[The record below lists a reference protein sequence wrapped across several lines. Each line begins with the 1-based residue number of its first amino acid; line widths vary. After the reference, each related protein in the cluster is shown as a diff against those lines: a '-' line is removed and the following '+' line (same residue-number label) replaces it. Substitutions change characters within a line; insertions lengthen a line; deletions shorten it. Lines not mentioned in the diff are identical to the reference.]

1 MKKPKVNLNWPVV
14 MSDFTAV
21 NDDTPNEV
29 FSRGK
34 LKVFYKGETADH
46 RYFSDAFA
54 EKLLKSLPYTP
65 IVSYYDEE
73 AKDFRGHSPE
83 QAIYGIVDPCKKPHF
98 EKDDDGKEWCVC
110 DVVIYTERAGK
121 IGEIAKQIVGHK
133 QSLERTDAKYV
144 INYDA
149 HRHFKNIEFTDGKF
163 VGVSVLGNDQEPAFT
178 GSQFFTAEAQETLE
192 AKLKLLRDYCSQAA
206 QENLDQKEKTS
217 NGGFSMQITNYSEF
231 RKLTWGETATKLD
244 ETLTKEY
251 GNEAYTSIED
261 REDGF
266 VYVKFYSYLDG
277 SVSLYRIQYSLA
289 DDGSV
294 QLGDRKPVHRTWEVI
309 PEKAETSPAAA
320 TAEEAP
326 VDEVVSSVAEDP
338 QDGKDVVATVAE
350 NNEPKE
356 AEAKA
361 DVAASVVNNEEV
373 ADKATA
379 EATITEVATPTEETK
394 PSEEVAEPTEKV
406 AEPVADDNH
415 LTAVENATA
424 TREVSPATL
433 NTAIGANEEENAEG
447 EQSSEQQNNNHSAS
461 ASTLDQSERE
471 EFEALKKQEK
481 LNFLTSYKDK
491 LSDED
496 FQRFAAELDNYSSK
510 ESLEV
515 EILRAALAHSQEEK
529 SSIRRAAFY
538 SCTADHNALKKEDS
552 DEAWIKRALRR

>member
-1 MKKPKVNLNWPVV
+1 
-14 MSDFTAV
+14 MSDFTAA

-83 QAIYGIVDPCKKPHF
+83 QAIYGIVDPCRQPHF

-251 GNEAYTSIED
+251 GHEAYTSIED
-261 REDGF
+261 MEDGF
-266 VYVKFYSYLDG
+266 VYVRFYSYLDG

-294 QLGDRKPVHRTWEVI
+294 QLGDRKPVRRTWEVI
-309 PEKAETSPAAA
+309 PEQAETSPAAA

-326 VDEVVSSVAEDP
+326 VDEVVSSVAEEP
-338 QDGKDVVATVAE
+338 QDDKNVAVAAVAE
-350 NNEPKE
+350 NNESNEQKE
-356 AEAKA
+356 AEVEA
-361 DVAASVVNNEEV
+361 DVSASVINNEEM
-373 ADKATA
+373 ADKATES
-379 EATITEVATPTEETK
+379 EATAADTTTPEETE
-394 PSEEVAEPTEKV
+394 PSEEVAEAEKA
-406 AEPVADDNH
+406 AEPVAGD

-552 DEAWIKRALRR
+552 DEDWIKRALRR

>member
-1 MKKPKVNLNWPVV
+1 
-14 MSDFTAV
+14 MSDFAAV

-83 QAIYGIVDPCKKPHF
+83 QAIYGIVDPCRQPRF

-261 REDGF
+261 MEDGF

-294 QLGDRKPVHRTWEVI
+294 QLGDRKPVRRTWEVI

-326 VDEVVSSVAEDP
+326 VDEVVSSVAEEP
-338 QDGKDVVATVAE
+338 QDGKDAAVATVAE
-350 NNEPKE
+350 NNESKAE
-356 AEAKA
+356 AEVEAEA
-361 DVAASVVNNEEV
+361 DVAASVVKATEATTIEV
-373 ADKATA
+373 AA
-379 EATITEVATPTEETK
+379 PEETK
-394 PSEEVAEPTEKV
+394 PSEEVAEPTEKAVETV
-406 AEPVADDNH
+406 AGEN

-538 SCTADHNALKKEDS
+538 SCTADHNALKKEDN

>member
-1 MKKPKVNLNWPVV
+1 

-21 NDDTPNEV
+21 NDDDTPNEV

-83 QAIYGIVDPCKKPHF
+83 QAIYGIVDPCRQPRF

-251 GNEAYTSIED
+251 GHEAYTSIED
-261 REDGF
+261 MEDGF
-266 VYVKFYSYLDG
+266 VYVRFYSYLDG

-294 QLGDRKPVHRTWEVI
+294 QLGDRKPVRRTWEVI

-326 VDEVVSSVAEDP
+326 VDEVVSSVAEEP
-338 QDGKDVVATVAE
+338 QDGKDAAVATVAE

-356 AEAKA
+356 AEAEAEA

-373 ADKATA
+373 VDKAIT
-379 EATITEVATPTEETK
+379 EATTTEVAASPEETK
-394 PSEEVAEPTEKV
+394 PSEEVAEPTEKAVEMV
-406 AEPVADDNH
+406 AGEN

-433 NTAIGANEEENAEG
+433 NTTIGANEEENAEG

-538 SCTADHNALKKEDS
+538 SCTADHNALKKEDN

>member
-1 MKKPKVNLNWPVV
+1 
-14 MSDFTAV
+14 MSDFVAA
-21 NDDTPNEV
+21 NDDETPNEV

-83 QAIYGIVDPCKKPHF
+83 QAIYGIVDPCRQPHF

-110 DVVIYTERAGK
+110 DAVIYTERAGK

-149 HRHFKNIEFTDGKF
+149 HLHFRNIEFTDGKF

-178 GSQFFTAEAQETLE
+178 GSQFFTVEAQETLE

-294 QLGDRKPVHRTWEVI
+294 QLGDRKPVRRTWEVI

-326 VDEVVSSVAEDP
+326 VDEVVSSVAEEP
-338 QDGKDVVATVAE
+338 QDGKDAAVATVAE
-350 NNEPKE
+350 NNESKAE
-356 AEAKA
+356 AEVKA

-373 ADKATA
+373 VDKAT
-379 EATITEVATPTEETK
+379 EATTTEVAAPEETK
-394 PSEEVAEPTEKV
+394 PSEEVAETEKAV
-406 AEPVADDNH
+406 KTAAGEN
-415 LTAVENATA
+415 LTTVENATA

-538 SCTADHNALKKEDS
+538 SCTADHNALKKEDN

>member
-1 MKKPKVNLNWPVV
+1 

-21 NDDTPNEV
+21 NDDDTPNEV

-73 AKDFRGHSPE
+73 AKDFRGHAPE
-83 QAIYGIVDPCKKPHF
+83 QAIYGIVDPCRQPHF

-251 GNEAYTSIED
+251 GHEAYTSIED

-266 VYVKFYSYLDG
+266 VYVRFYSYLDG

-294 QLGDRKPVHRTWEVI
+294 QLGDRKPVRRTWEVI

-320 TAEEAP
+320 TVEEAP
-326 VDEVVSSVAEDP
+326 VDEVVSSVAEEP
-338 QDGKDVVATVAE
+338 QDDKNAVATVAE
-350 NNEPKE
+350 NNEPSE
-356 AEAKA
+356 ADVKA
-361 DVAASVVNNEEV
+361 DVAASVANNEEV
-373 ADKATA
+373 VDKATEA
-379 EATITEVATPTEETK
+379 EATATATPEETK
-394 PSEEVAEPTEKV
+394 PSEEVAEAEKA
-406 AEPVADDNH
+406 AETVADEN

-461 ASTLDQSERE
+461 ASTLDPSERE

-538 SCTADHNALKKEDS
+538 SCAAGHNNALKKEDN
-552 DEAWIKRALRR
+552 DEDWIKRALRR

>member
-1 MKKPKVNLNWPVV
+1 
-14 MSDFTAV
+14 MSDFAAA
-21 NDDTPNEV
+21 NDDDTPNEV

-73 AKDFRGHSPE
+73 AKDFRGHSTE
-83 QAIYGIVDPCKKPHF
+83 QAIYGIVDPCRQPRF

-294 QLGDRKPVHRTWEVI
+294 QLGDRKPVRRTWEVI

-326 VDEVVSSVAEDP
+326 VDEVVSSVAEEP
-338 QDGKDVVATVAE
+338 QDGKDAAVATVAE

-356 AEAKA
+356 AEAEAKA
-361 DVAASVVNNEEV
+361 DVAASVV
-373 ADKATA
+373 KAT
-379 EATITEVATPTEETK
+379 EATTTEVAASPEETK

-406 AEPVADDNH
+406 AETVAGENS
-415 LTAVENATA
+415 TAVENATA

-538 SCTADHNALKKEDS
+538 SCTADHNALKKEDN

>member
-1 MKKPKVNLNWPVV
+1 
-14 MSDFTAV
+14 MSDFAAA
-21 NDDTPNEV
+21 NDDETPNEV

-83 QAIYGIVDPCKKPHF
+83 QAIYGIVDPCRQPRF

-294 QLGDRKPVHRTWEVI
+294 QLGDRKPVRRTWEVI

-326 VDEVVSSVAEDP
+326 VDEVVSSVAEEP
-338 QDGKDVVATVAE
+338 QDGKDAAVATVAE

-373 ADKATA
+373 IKAT
-379 EATITEVATPTEETK
+379 EATTIEVAAPEETK
-394 PSEEVAEPTEKV
+394 PSEEVAETEKAAETV
-406 AEPVADDNH
+406 AGDP
-415 LTAVENATA
+415 TAVENATA

-538 SCTADHNALKKEDS
+538 SCTADHNALKKEDN
-552 DEAWIKRALRR
+552 DEAWIKCALRR

>member
-1 MKKPKVNLNWPVV
+1 
-14 MSDFTAV
+14 MSDFTAA

-83 QAIYGIVDPCKKPHF
+83 QAIYGIVDPCRQPHF

-251 GNEAYTSIED
+251 GHEAYTSIED
-261 REDGF
+261 MEDGF
-266 VYVKFYSYLDG
+266 VYVRFYSYLDG

-294 QLGDRKPVHRTWEVI
+294 QLGDRKPVRRTWEVI
-309 PEKAETSPAAA
+309 PEQAETSPAAA

-326 VDEVVSSVAEDP
+326 VDEVVSSVAEEP
-338 QDGKDVVATVAE
+338 QDDKNVAVAAVAE
-350 NNEPKE
+350 NNESNEQKE
-356 AEAKA
+356 VEVEA
-361 DVAASVVNNEEV
+361 DVSASVINNEEM
-373 ADKATA
+373 ADKATEA
-379 EATITEVATPTEETK
+379 EATAAETTTPEETK
-394 PSEEVAEPTEKV
+394 PSEKVAEAEKA
-406 AEPVADDNH
+406 AEPVAGD

-552 DEAWIKRALRR
+552 DEDWIKRALRR

>member
-1 MKKPKVNLNWPVV
+1 
-14 MSDFTAV
+14 MSDFVAA
-21 NDDTPNEV
+21 NDDETPNEV

-83 QAIYGIVDPCKKPHF
+83 QAIYGIVDPCRQPRF

-294 QLGDRKPVHRTWEVI
+294 QLGDRKPVRRTWEVI

-326 VDEVVSSVAEDP
+326 VDEVVSSVAEEP
-338 QDGKDVVATVAE
+338 QDGKDAAVATVAE

-356 AEAKA
+356 AEA
-361 DVAASVVNNEEV
+361 DVAASVV
-373 ADKATA
+373 KAT
-379 EATITEVATPTEETK
+379 EATATEVAASPEETK
-394 PSEEVAEPTEKV
+394 PSEEVAEPTEKA
-406 AEPVADDNH
+406 AETAASEN

-538 SCTADHNALKKEDS
+538 SCTADHNALKKEDN

>member
-1 MKKPKVNLNWPVV
+1 
-14 MSDFTAV
+14 MSDFVAA
-21 NDDTPNEV
+21 NDDETPNEV

-83 QAIYGIVDPCKKPHF
+83 QAIYGIVDPCRQPHF

-294 QLGDRKPVHRTWEVI
+294 QLGDRKPVRRTWEVI

-326 VDEVVSSVAEDP
+326 VDEVVSSVAEEP
-338 QDGKDVVATVAE
+338 QDGKDAAVATVAE

-373 ADKATA
+373 VDKAA
-379 EATITEVATPTEETK
+379 EAPAPEETK
-394 PSEEVAEPTEKV
+394 PSEDVAETEKATETV
-406 AEPVADDNH
+406 ASEN
-415 LTAVENATA
+415 LTAEGNATA

-538 SCTADHNALKKEDS
+538 SCTADHNALKKEDN

>member
-1 MKKPKVNLNWPVV
+1 
-14 MSDFTAV
+14 
-21 NDDTPNEV
+21 
-29 FSRGK
+29 
-34 LKVFYKGETADH
+34 
-46 RYFSDAFA
+46 
-54 EKLLKSLPYTP
+54 
-65 IVSYYDEE
+65 
-73 AKDFRGHSPE
+73 
-83 QAIYGIVDPCKKPHF
+83 
-98 EKDDDGKEWCVC
+98 
-110 DVVIYTERAGK
+110 
-121 IGEIAKQIVGHK
+121 
-133 QSLERTDAKYV
+133 
-144 INYDA
+144 
-149 HRHFKNIEFTDGKF
+149 
-163 VGVSVLGNDQEPAFT
+163 
-178 GSQFFTAEAQETLE
+178 
-192 AKLKLLRDYCSQAA
+192 
-206 QENLDQKEKTS
+206 
-217 NGGFSMQITNYSEF
+217 MQITNYSEF

-251 GNEAYTSIED
+251 GHEAYTSIED

-294 QLGDRKPVHRTWEVI
+294 QLGDRKPVRRTWEVI

-326 VDEVVSSVAEDP
+326 VDEVVSSVAEEP

-350 NNEPKE
+350 NNEPSE
-356 AEAKA
+356 AEVKA
-361 DVAASVVNNEEV
+361 DVAASVANNEEV
-373 ADKATA
+373 VDKAIT
-379 EATITEVATPTEETK
+379 EATTTEVAAPEETK
-394 PSEEVAEPTEKV
+394 PSEEVAEPAEKA
-406 AEPVADDNH
+406 AEPVADEN

-538 SCTADHNALKKEDS
+538 SCTADHNALKKEDN

>member
-356 AEAKA
+356 AEDKA

-394 PSEEVAEPTEKV
+394 PSEEIAEPTEKV

-447 EQSSEQQNNNHSAS
+447 EQSSEQQNDNHSAS

>member
-1 MKKPKVNLNWPVV
+1 
-14 MSDFTAV
+14 MSDFAAV
-21 NDDTPNEV
+21 NDDAPNEV

-73 AKDFRGHSPE
+73 AKDFRGHAPE
-83 QAIYGIVDPCKKPHF
+83 QAIYGIVDPCRQPRF

-294 QLGDRKPVHRTWEVI
+294 QLGDRKPVRRTWEVI

-326 VDEVVSSVAEDP
+326 VDEVVSSVAEEP
-338 QDGKDVVATVAE
+338 QDGKDAAVATVAE

-356 AEAKA
+356 AEA
-361 DVAASVVNNEEV
+361 DVADSVVKATEATTIEV
-373 ADKATA
+373 AA
-379 EATITEVATPTEETK
+379 PEETK
-394 PSEEVAEPTEKV
+394 PSEEVAEPTEKADETV
-406 AEPVADDNH
+406 AGEN

-433 NTAIGANEEENAEG
+433 NTTIGANEEENAEG

-538 SCTADHNALKKEDS
+538 SCTADHNALKKEDN

>member
-1 MKKPKVNLNWPVV
+1 
-14 MSDFTAV
+14 MSDFTAT
-21 NDDTPNEV
+21 DDGNNPNEV

-73 AKDFRGHSPE
+73 AKDFRGHAPE
-83 QAIYGIVDPCKKPHF
+83 QAIYGIVDPCKQPHF
-98 EKDDDGKEWCVC
+98 ETDDGGKQWCVC

-121 IGEIAKQIVGHK
+121 IGEIAKQIVGHQ

-192 AKLKLLRDYCSQAA
+192 QKLKLLRDYCSQAA
-206 QENLDQKEKTS
+206 HENLDQKEKTS

-251 GNEAYTSIED
+251 GNEAYTAIED
-261 REDGF
+261 RDEEF

-277 SVSLYRIQYSLA
+277 SVMLYRIQYSLA

-294 QLGDRKPVHRTWEVI
+294 QLGDRKQVRRSWEVI
-309 PEKAETSPAAA
+309 PEKTAPAAA

-326 VDEVVSSVAEDP
+326 VDEVVSSSAEEP
-338 QDGKDVVATVAE
+338 QDDKDTVAVENHENQE
-350 NNEPKE
+350 NNEVETETNSAIVNDE
-356 AEAKA
+356 AAVDKVE
-361 DVAASVVNNEEV
+361 DVAVPT
-373 ADKATA
+373 TA
-379 EATITEVATPTEETK
+379 EVSAVPT
-394 PSEEVAEPTEKV
+394 EEVAEVEKP
-406 AEPVADDNH
+406 AEAADVP
-415 LTAVENATA
+415 TAVVDAPA
-424 TREVSPATL
+424 TREVSPAISEATTL
-433 NTAIGANEEENAEG
+433 QTIGTNEEENAEG
-447 EQSSEQQNNNHSAS
+447 EQSSEQQNDDHSAS

-491 LSDED
+491 LSEDD
-496 FQRFAAELDNYSSK
+496 FQRFAAELDNYGSK
-510 ESLEV
+510 ESLEI

-529 SSIRRAAFY
+529 SPIRRAAFY
-538 SCTADHNALKKEDS
+538 SCAADHNNALKKEDN
-552 DEAWIKRALRR
+552 DEDWIKRALRR

>member
-1 MKKPKVNLNWPVV
+1 
-14 MSDFTAV
+14 
-21 NDDTPNEV
+21 
-29 FSRGK
+29 
-34 LKVFYKGETADH
+34 
-46 RYFSDAFA
+46 
-54 EKLLKSLPYTP
+54 
-65 IVSYYDEE
+65 
-73 AKDFRGHSPE
+73 
-83 QAIYGIVDPCKKPHF
+83 
-98 EKDDDGKEWCVC
+98 
-110 DVVIYTERAGK
+110 
-121 IGEIAKQIVGHK
+121 
-133 QSLERTDAKYV
+133 
-144 INYDA
+144 
-149 HRHFKNIEFTDGKF
+149 
-163 VGVSVLGNDQEPAFT
+163 
-178 GSQFFTAEAQETLE
+178 
-192 AKLKLLRDYCSQAA
+192 
-206 QENLDQKEKTS
+206 
-217 NGGFSMQITNYSEF
+217 MQITNYSEF

-251 GNEAYTSIED
+251 GSEAYTSIED
-261 REDGF
+261 MEDGF

-294 QLGDRKPVHRTWEVI
+294 QLGDRKPVRRTWEVI

-326 VDEVVSSVAEDP
+326 VDEVVSSVAEEP
-338 QDGKDVVATVAE
+338 QDGKDAAVATVVE

-373 ADKATA
+373 IKAT
-379 EATITEVATPTEETK
+379 EATTIEVAAPEETK
-394 PSEEVAEPTEKV
+394 PSEEVAETEKV
-406 AEPVADDNH
+406 AETVASEN

-538 SCTADHNALKKEDS
+538 SCTADHNALKKEDN

>member
-1 MKKPKVNLNWPVV
+1 
-14 MSDFTAV
+14 MSDFAAV
-21 NDDTPNEV
+21 NDDDTPNEV

-83 QAIYGIVDPCKKPHF
+83 QAIYGIVDPCRQPHF
-98 EKDDDGKEWCVC
+98 EKDEDGKEWCVC

-251 GNEAYTSIED
+251 GHEAYTSIED
-261 REDGF
+261 MEDGF
-266 VYVKFYSYLDG
+266 VYVRFYSYLDG

-294 QLGDRKPVHRTWEVI
+294 QLGDRKPVRRTWEVI

-326 VDEVVSSVAEDP
+326 VDEVVSSVAEEP
-338 QDGKDVVATVAE
+338 QDGKDAAVATVAE
-350 NNEPKE
+350 NNEPSE

-373 ADKATA
+373 VDKVA
-379 EATITEVATPTEETK
+379 EATTTEVAASLEETK
-394 PSEEVAEPTEKV
+394 PSEEVAETEKAAETV
-406 AEPVADDNH
+406 AGEN

-433 NTAIGANEEENAEG
+433 NTTIGANEEENAEG

-538 SCTADHNALKKEDS
+538 SCTADHNALKKEDN

>member
-1 MKKPKVNLNWPVV
+1 
-14 MSDFTAV
+14 MSDFAAV
-21 NDDTPNEV
+21 NDDDTPNEV

-73 AKDFRGHSPE
+73 AKDFRGHAPE
-83 QAIYGIVDPCKKPHF
+83 QAIYGIVDPCRQPRF

-133 QSLERTDAKYV
+133 QSLEMTDAKYV

-294 QLGDRKPVHRTWEVI
+294 QLGDRKPVRRTWEVI

-326 VDEVVSSVAEDP
+326 VDEVVSSVAEEP
-338 QDGKDVVATVAE
+338 QDGKDAAVATVAE

-356 AEAKA
+356 AEAETKA
-361 DVAASVVNNEEV
+361 DVADSV
-373 ADKATA
+373 DKAT
-379 EATITEVATPTEETK
+379 EATTTEVAAPEETK
-394 PSEEVAEPTEKV
+394 PSEEVAEPTEKAVETV
-406 AEPVADDNH
+406 AGEN

-538 SCTADHNALKKEDS
+538 SCTADHNALKKEDN

>member
-1 MKKPKVNLNWPVV
+1 
-14 MSDFTAV
+14 MSDFVAA
-21 NDDTPNEV
+21 NDDDTPNEV

-83 QAIYGIVDPCKKPHF
+83 QAIYGIVDPCRQPRF

-294 QLGDRKPVHRTWEVI
+294 QLGDRKPVRRTWEVI

-326 VDEVVSSVAEDP
+326 VDEVVSSVAEEP
-338 QDGKDVVATVAE
+338 QDGKDAAVATVAE

-356 AEAKA
+356 AEAETKA
-361 DVAASVVNNEEV
+361 DVADSV
-373 ADKATA
+373 DKAT
-379 EATITEVATPTEETK
+379 EATTTEVAAPEETK
-394 PSEEVAEPTEKV
+394 PSEEVAEPTEKAVETV
-406 AEPVADDNH
+406 AGEN

-538 SCTADHNALKKEDS
+538 SCTADHNALKKEDN

>member
-1 MKKPKVNLNWPVV
+1 
-14 MSDFTAV
+14 MSDFAAV
-21 NDDTPNEV
+21 NDDDTPNEV

-73 AKDFRGHSPE
+73 AKDFRGHAPE
-83 QAIYGIVDPCKKPHF
+83 QAIYGIVDPCRQPRF
-98 EKDDDGKEWCVC
+98 EKDEDGKEWCVC

-261 REDGF
+261 MEDGF

-294 QLGDRKPVHRTWEVI
+294 QLGDRKPVRRTWEVI

-326 VDEVVSSVAEDP
+326 VDEVVSSVAEEP
-338 QDGKDVVATVAE
+338 QDGKDAAVATVAE

-356 AEAKA
+356 AEAEAKA
-361 DVAASVVNNEEV
+361 DVAASVV
-373 ADKATA
+373 KAT
-379 EATITEVATPTEETK
+379 EATTIEVATPEETE
-394 PSEEVAEPTEKV
+394 PSEEVVEPTEKADETV
-406 AEPVADDNH
+406 ASEN

-538 SCTADHNALKKEDS
+538 SCTADHNALKKEDN

>member
-251 GNEAYTSIED
+251 GHEAYTSIED

-394 PSEEVAEPTEKV
+394 PSEEIAEPTEKV

>member
-1 MKKPKVNLNWPVV
+1 

-21 NDDTPNEV
+21 NDDDTPNEV

-73 AKDFRGHSPE
+73 AKDFRGHAPE
-83 QAIYGIVDPCKKPHF
+83 QAIYGIVDPCRQPRF

-294 QLGDRKPVHRTWEVI
+294 QLGDRKPVRRTWEVI

-326 VDEVVSSVAEDP
+326 VDEVVSSVAEEP
-338 QDGKDVVATVAE
+338 QDGKDAAVATVAE

-356 AEAKA
+356 AEAETKA
-361 DVAASVVNNEEV
+361 DVADSV
-373 ADKATA
+373 DKAT
-379 EATITEVATPTEETK
+379 EATTIEVAASPEETK
-394 PSEEVAEPTEKV
+394 PFEEVAETEKADETV
-406 AEPVADDNH
+406 ASEN

-538 SCTADHNALKKEDS
+538 SCTADHNALKKEDN

>member
-1 MKKPKVNLNWPVV
+1 

-21 NDDTPNEV
+21 NDDDTSNEV

-73 AKDFRGHSPE
+73 AKDFRGHAPE
-83 QAIYGIVDPCKKPHF
+83 QAIYGIVDPCRQPHF

-251 GNEAYTSIED
+251 GHEAYTSIED

-266 VYVKFYSYLDG
+266 VYVRFYSYLDG

-294 QLGDRKPVHRTWEVI
+294 QLGDRKPVRRTWEVI

-326 VDEVVSSVAEDP
+326 VDEVVSSVAEEP
-338 QDGKDVVATVAE
+338 QDDKNAVATVAE

-356 AEAKA
+356 AESAKA
-361 DVAASVVNNEEV
+361 DVAAAASVANNEEV
-373 ADKATA
+373 VDKAT
-379 EATITEVATPTEETK
+379 EATTTEVATPEEDK
-394 PSEEVAEPTEKV
+394 PSEKV
-406 AEPVADDNH
+406 AEAVAGEN

-538 SCTADHNALKKEDS
+538 SCTADHNALKKEDN

>member
-1 MKKPKVNLNWPVV
+1 
-14 MSDFTAV
+14 MSDFAAV
-21 NDDTPNEV
+21 NDDAPNEV

-73 AKDFRGHSPE
+73 AKDFRGHSTE
-83 QAIYGIVDPCKKPHF
+83 QAIYGIVDPCRQPRF

-294 QLGDRKPVHRTWEVI
+294 QLGDRKPVRRTWEVI

-326 VDEVVSSVAEDP
+326 VDEVVSSVAEEP
-338 QDGKDVVATVAE
+338 QDGKDAAVATVAE
-350 NNEPKE
+350 NNESKAE
-356 AEAKA
+356 AEVKA

-373 ADKATA
+373 IKAT
-379 EATITEVATPTEETK
+379 EATTIEVAASIEETK
-394 PSEEVAEPTEKV
+394 PSEEVAEPTEKAVETV
-406 AEPVADDNH
+406 AGEN

-538 SCTADHNALKKEDS
+538 SCTADHNALKKEDN

>member
-1 MKKPKVNLNWPVV
+1 
-14 MSDFTAV
+14 MSDFIAA
-21 NDDTPNEV
+21 NDDETPNEV

-83 QAIYGIVDPCKKPHF
+83 QAIYGIVDPCRQPHF
-98 EKDDDGKEWCVC
+98 EKDEDGKEWCVC

-294 QLGDRKPVHRTWEVI
+294 QLGDRKPVRRTWEVI

-326 VDEVVSSVAEDP
+326 VDEVVSSVAEEP
-338 QDGKDVVATVAE
+338 QDGKDAAVATVAE

-361 DVAASVVNNEEV
+361 DVAASVV
-373 ADKATA
+373 KAT
-379 EATITEVATPTEETK
+379 EATTTEVAASEETK
-394 PSEEVAEPTEKV
+394 PSEEVAETEKAVETV
-406 AEPVADDNH
+406 AGEN

-538 SCTADHNALKKEDS
+538 SCTADHNALKKEDN

>member
-1 MKKPKVNLNWPVV
+1 

-21 NDDTPNEV
+21 NDDDTPNEV

-83 QAIYGIVDPCKKPHF
+83 QAIYGIVDPCRQPRF
-98 EKDDDGKEWCVC
+98 EKDEDGKEWCVC

-178 GSQFFTAEAQETLE
+178 GSQFFTAEAQEALE

-251 GNEAYTSIED
+251 GHEAYTSIED

-294 QLGDRKPVHRTWEVI
+294 QLGDRKPVRRTWEVI

-326 VDEVVSSVAEDP
+326 VDEVVSSVAEEP
-338 QDGKDVVATVAE
+338 QDGKDAAVATVAE

-356 AEAKA
+356 AEAEA
-361 DVAASVVNNEEV
+361 DVAASIVNNEEV
-373 ADKATA
+373 VDKAIT
-379 EATITEVATPTEETK
+379 EATTTEVAASIEETK
-394 PSEEVAEPTEKV
+394 PSEEVAEPTEKAVETV
-406 AEPVADDNH
+406 AGEN

-538 SCTADHNALKKEDS
+538 SCTADHNALKKEDN

>member
-1 MKKPKVNLNWPVV
+1 
-14 MSDFTAV
+14 MSDFVAA
-21 NDDTPNEV
+21 NDNETPNEV

-83 QAIYGIVDPCKKPHF
+83 QAIYGIVDPCRQPHF

-144 INYDA
+144 IIYDA

-294 QLGDRKPVHRTWEVI
+294 QLGDRKPVRRTWEVI

-326 VDEVVSSVAEDP
+326 VDEVVSSVAEEP
-338 QDGKDVVATVAE
+338 QDGKDAAVATVAE
-350 NNEPKE
+350 NNESNEPKE
-356 AEAKA
+356 VE
-361 DVAASVVNNEEV
+361 AASVVNNEEV
-373 ADKATA
+373 VDKAA
-379 EATITEVATPTEETK
+379 EATTTEVAASLEETK
-394 PSEEVAEPTEKV
+394 PSEEVAETEKV
-406 AEPVADDNH
+406 VETVADEN

-538 SCTADHNALKKEDS
+538 SCTADHNALKKEDN

>member
-1 MKKPKVNLNWPVV
+1 

-21 NDDTPNEV
+21 NDDDTPNEV

-73 AKDFRGHSPE
+73 AKDFRGHAPE
-83 QAIYGIVDPCKKPHF
+83 QAIYGIVDPCRQPHF

-261 REDGF
+261 REDEF

-294 QLGDRKPVHRTWEVI
+294 QLGDRKPVRRTWEVI

-326 VDEVVSSVAEDP
+326 VDEVVSSVAEEP
-338 QDGKDVVATVAE
+338 QDGKDATVATVVE

-373 ADKATA
+373 ADKATT
-379 EATITEVATPTEETK
+379 EATTTEVAAPEEDK
-394 PSEEVAEPTEKV
+394 PSEEVAETEKV
-406 AEPVADDNH
+406 AEAVASEN

>member
-1 MKKPKVNLNWPVV
+1 
-14 MSDFTAV
+14 MSDFVAA
-21 NDDTPNEV
+21 NDDDTPNEV

-83 QAIYGIVDPCKKPHF
+83 QAIYGIVDPCRQPHF

-261 REDGF
+261 MEDGF

-294 QLGDRKPVHRTWEVI
+294 QLGDRKPVRRTWEVI

-326 VDEVVSSVAEDP
+326 VDEVVSSVAEEP
-338 QDGKDVVATVAE
+338 QDGKDAAVATVAE

-361 DVAASVVNNEEV
+361 DVAASVVKATEATTIEV
-373 ADKATA
+373 AA
-379 EATITEVATPTEETK
+379 PEETK
-394 PSEEVAEPTEKV
+394 PSEEVAETEKAAETV
-406 AEPVADDNH
+406 AGEN

-447 EQSSEQQNNNHSAS
+447 EQSSEQQDNNHSAS

-538 SCTADHNALKKEDS
+538 SCTADHNALKKEDN

>member
-1 MKKPKVNLNWPVV
+1 

-21 NDDTPNEV
+21 NDGTPNEV

-73 AKDFRGHSPE
+73 AKDFRGHAPE
-83 QAIYGIVDPCKKPHF
+83 QAIYGIVDPCRQPRF

-261 REDGF
+261 IEDGF

-294 QLGDRKPVHRTWEVI
+294 QLGDRKPVRRTWEVI

-326 VDEVVSSVAEDP
+326 VDEVVSSVAEEP
-338 QDGKDVVATVAE
+338 QDDKNAVATVAE

-356 AEAKA
+356 AESAKA
-361 DVAASVVNNEEV
+361 DVAASVVNNEEMS
-373 ADKATA
+373 DKAA
-379 EATITEVATPTEETK
+379 EAETTATEVAAPEETK
-394 PSEEVAEPTEKV
+394 PSEEVAETEKV
-406 AEPVADDNH
+406 AEPVAGEN

-433 NTAIGANEEENAEG
+433 NTAVGANEEENAEG

-538 SCTADHNALKKEDS
+538 SCTADHNALKKEDN

>member
-1 MKKPKVNLNWPVV
+1 
-14 MSDFTAV
+14 MSDFTAA

-83 QAIYGIVDPCKKPHF
+83 QAIYGIVDPCRQPHF

-251 GNEAYTSIED
+251 GHEAYTSIED
-261 REDGF
+261 MEDGF
-266 VYVKFYSYLDG
+266 VYVRFYSYLDG

-294 QLGDRKPVHRTWEVI
+294 QLGDRKPVRRTWEVI
-309 PEKAETSPAAA
+309 PEQAETSPAAA

-326 VDEVVSSVAEDP
+326 VDEVVSSVAEEP
-338 QDGKDVVATVAE
+338 QDDKNVAVAAVAE
-350 NNEPKE
+350 NNKSNEQKE
-356 AEAKA
+356 AEVEA
-361 DVAASVVNNEEV
+361 DVSASVINNEEM
-373 ADKATA
+373 ADKATEA
-379 EATITEVATPTEETK
+379 EATAAETTTPEETK
-394 PSEEVAEPTEKV
+394 PSEKVAEAEKA
-406 AEPVADDNH
+406 AEPVAGD

-552 DEAWIKRALRR
+552 DEDWIKRALRR

>member
-1 MKKPKVNLNWPVV
+1 
-14 MSDFTAV
+14 MSDFVAA
-21 NDDTPNEV
+21 NDDDTPNEV

-83 QAIYGIVDPCKKPHF
+83 QAIYGIVDPCRQPHF

-261 REDGF
+261 IEDGF

-294 QLGDRKPVHRTWEVI
+294 QLGDRKPVRRTWEVI

-326 VDEVVSSVAEDP
+326 VDEVVSSVAEEP
-338 QDGKDVVATVAE
+338 QDGKDAAVATVAE

-361 DVAASVVNNEEV
+361 DVAASVV
-373 ADKATA
+373 KAT
-379 EATITEVATPTEETK
+379 EATTIEVATPEETK
-394 PSEEVAEPTEKV
+394 PSEEVAETEKAVETV
-406 AEPVADDNH
+406 AGEN

-538 SCTADHNALKKEDS
+538 SCTADHNALKKEDN

>member
-1 MKKPKVNLNWPVV
+1 
-14 MSDFTAV
+14 MSDFAAA
-21 NDDTPNEV
+21 NDDDTPNEV

-83 QAIYGIVDPCKKPHF
+83 QAIYGIVDPCRQPHF

-294 QLGDRKPVHRTWEVI
+294 QLGDRKPVRRTWEVI

-326 VDEVVSSVAEDP
+326 VDEVVSSVAEEP
-338 QDGKDVVATVAE
+338 QDGKDAAVATVAE
-350 NNEPKE
+350 NNESKAK
-356 AEAKA
+356 AEVKA
-361 DVAASVVNNEEV
+361 DVAASVV
-373 ADKATA
+373 KAT
-379 EATITEVATPTEETK
+379 EATTTEVAASLEETK
-394 PSEEVAEPTEKV
+394 PSEEVAEPTEKAVETV
-406 AEPVADDNH
+406 AGENS
-415 LTAVENATA
+415 TAVENATA

-538 SCTADHNALKKEDS
+538 SCTADHNALKKEDN

>member
-1 MKKPKVNLNWPVV
+1 
-14 MSDFTAV
+14 MSDFAAV
-21 NDDTPNEV
+21 NDDDTPNEV

-83 QAIYGIVDPCKKPHF
+83 QAIYGIVDPCRQPHF

-251 GNEAYTSIED
+251 GHEAYTSIED
-261 REDGF
+261 MEDGF
-266 VYVKFYSYLDG
+266 VYVRFYSYLDG

-294 QLGDRKPVHRTWEVI
+294 QLGDRKPVRRTWEVI

-326 VDEVVSSVAEDP
+326 VDEVVSSVAEEP
-338 QDGKDVVATVAE
+338 QDGKDAAVATVAE

-361 DVAASVVNNEEV
+361 DVADSVV
-373 ADKATA
+373 KAT
-379 EATITEVATPTEETK
+379 EATTTEVAALEETK
-394 PSEEVAEPTEKV
+394 PSEEVAETEKAVEMV
-406 AEPVADDNH
+406 AGEN

-538 SCTADHNALKKEDS
+538 SCTADHNALKKEDN

>member
-1 MKKPKVNLNWPVV
+1 
-14 MSDFTAV
+14 MSDFAAA
-21 NDDTPNEV
+21 NDDETPNEV

-83 QAIYGIVDPCKKPHF
+83 QAIYGIVDPCRQPHF

-251 GNEAYTSIED
+251 GDEAYTSIED

-294 QLGDRKPVHRTWEVI
+294 QLGDRKPVRRTWEVI

-326 VDEVVSSVAEDP
+326 VDEVVSSVAEEP
-338 QDGKDVVATVAE
+338 QDGKDAAVATVAE

-373 ADKATA
+373 VNKAIT
-379 EATITEVATPTEETK
+379 EATTTEVATPEETK
-394 PSEEVAEPTEKV
+394 PSEEVAETEKAVETV
-406 AEPVADDNH
+406 AGEN

-538 SCTADHNALKKEDS
+538 SCTADHNALKKEDN

>member
-1 MKKPKVNLNWPVV
+1 

-21 NDDTPNEV
+21 NDDKPNEV

-83 QAIYGIVDPCKKPHF
+83 QAIYGIVDPCRQPRF

-251 GNEAYTSIED
+251 GHEAYTSIED
-261 REDGF
+261 MEDGF

-294 QLGDRKPVHRTWEVI
+294 QLGDRKPVRRTWEVI
-309 PEKAETSPAAA
+309 PEPAETSPAAA

-326 VDEVVSSVAEDP
+326 VDEVVSSVAEEP
-338 QDGKDVVATVAE
+338 QDGKDAAVATVAE
-350 NNEPKE
+350 NNEPSE

-361 DVAASVVNNEEV
+361 DVAVSVVNNEE
-373 ADKATA
+373 AIDKAIT
-379 EATITEVATPTEETK
+379 EATTTEVAAPEETK
-394 PSEEVAEPTEKV
+394 PSEEVAEAEKV
-406 AEPVADDNH
+406 AEPVADEN
-415 LTAVENATA
+415 LTAEENATA

>member
-1 MKKPKVNLNWPVV
+1 
-14 MSDFTAV
+14 
-21 NDDTPNEV
+21 
-29 FSRGK
+29 
-34 LKVFYKGETADH
+34 
-46 RYFSDAFA
+46 
-54 EKLLKSLPYTP
+54 
-65 IVSYYDEE
+65 
-73 AKDFRGHSPE
+73 
-83 QAIYGIVDPCKKPHF
+83 
-98 EKDDDGKEWCVC
+98 
-110 DVVIYTERAGK
+110 
-121 IGEIAKQIVGHK
+121 
-133 QSLERTDAKYV
+133 
-144 INYDA
+144 
-149 HRHFKNIEFTDGKF
+149 
-163 VGVSVLGNDQEPAFT
+163 
-178 GSQFFTAEAQETLE
+178 
-192 AKLKLLRDYCSQAA
+192 
-206 QENLDQKEKTS
+206 
-217 NGGFSMQITNYSEF
+217 MQITNYSEF

-261 REDGF
+261 MEDGF

-294 QLGDRKPVHRTWEVI
+294 QLGDRKPVRRTWEVI

-326 VDEVVSSVAEDP
+326 VDEVVSSVAEEP
-338 QDGKDVVATVAE
+338 QDGKDAAVATVAE
-350 NNEPKE
+350 NNESNEPKE
-356 AEAKA
+356 VE
-361 DVAASVVNNEEV
+361 AASVVNNEEV
-373 ADKATA
+373 VDKAT
-379 EATITEVATPTEETK
+379 EATTTEVAASLEETK
-394 PSEEVAEPTEKV
+394 PSEEVAEPAEKAVETV
-406 AEPVADDNH
+406 ASEN

-538 SCTADHNALKKEDS
+538 SCTADHNALKKEDN

>member
-1 MKKPKVNLNWPVV
+1 
-14 MSDFTAV
+14 MSDFTAA

-83 QAIYGIVDPCKKPHF
+83 QAIYGIVDPCRQPHF

-251 GNEAYTSIED
+251 GHEAYTSIED
-261 REDGF
+261 MEDGF
-266 VYVKFYSYLDG
+266 VYVRFYSYLDG

-294 QLGDRKPVHRTWEVI
+294 QLGDRKPVRRTWEVI
-309 PEKAETSPAAA
+309 PEQAETSPAAA

-326 VDEVVSSVAEDP
+326 VDEVVSSVAEEP
-338 QDGKDVVATVAE
+338 QDDKNVAVATVAE
-350 NNEPKE
+350 NNESE
-356 AEAKA
+356 AEVEA
-361 DVAASVVNNEEV
+361 DVSASVINNEEM
-373 ADKATA
+373 ADKATEA
-379 EATITEVATPTEETK
+379 EATAAETTTPEETK
-394 PSEEVAEPTEKV
+394 PSEKVAEAEKA
-406 AEPVADDNH
+406 AEPVAGD

-552 DEAWIKRALRR
+552 DEDWIKRALRR

>member
-394 PSEEVAEPTEKV
+394 PSEEIAEPTEKV

-447 EQSSEQQNNNHSAS
+447 EQSSEQQNDNHSAS